1 MESSGRRS
9 EPSPEGSAVLRALMQ
24 RGKEGTSGSI
34 PRRTGHGPTPASFAQ
49 ERLWFL
55 AQWEPNSAVYNL
67 ASAFRLSGGL
77 DVAALR
83 EALNEIVRR
92 HQVLRTTFSAQE
104 GQPYQVIAPQ
114 LTVELPVVDL
124 QGLPAAQ
131 REAEARRLAREE
143 LVRPFDLA
151 QGPLFR
157 AFLLR
162 LDTGEHLLTVA
173 MHHIV
178 SDGWSDGILFRE
190 LEALYEAY
198 HNGESSPLAELPIQ
212 YADFAVW
219 QRKWLQGE
227 VLERQLSYW
236 REQLAGAPPLLE
248 LPTDRPRPP
257 LQTYRGAGQSLL
269 LPTTLADS
277 LRAVSRQERVTLFMT
292 LLAAFQTLLHRYTGQ
307 DDVVVGSAIANRNRV
322 EIEGLIGFFV
332 NTLVLRT
339 DLSGNPTFRELLARV
354 RDVCL
359 GAYDHQDL
367 PFEKLVAELQ
377 PQRDPSRQ
385 PLFQVLFQMVSFPKG
400 PRRLGDLTLRPLQIR
415 SGTSKF
421 DLLLS
426 VGDRPEGLEAIVV
439 YNTDLFEGDRIERML
454 GHYKTMLEGIV
465 AAPDAPVG
473 ALPILTGAERHEL
486 LLDWNRTR
494 TSYPR
499 ERCVHELFEEQ
510 VERSP
515 DATAVVCGDQM
526 LTYRQLNE
534 RANQLAHRLRGLGV
548 GPEVVVGILTE
559 RSLPM
564 VTALLA
570 TLKAG
575 GAYLPLDLGYPQER
589 IAFMLQDANVS
600 HLLCQEQLLPSMPRT
615 EARVLHLEKV
625 WDVAGGESQANVASG
640 VGPESLAYV
649 MYTSGSTGRPK
660 GVSVVHR
667 AIARLVKGTN
677 YVQFAPNDVILHA
690 APVSFD
696 ASTFEI
702 WGPLLNGAQ
711 LVILAEA
718 KPTLEG
724 LASALERHQVSTLW
738 LTAGL
743 FHQMV
748 EHQVDGLRPLRQLLA
763 GGDVLSPDHVKR
775 VLQHLQ
781 CTLINGYGPTES
793 TTFTCCNPMTDP
805 NEVGASVSIGRPIS
819 NTQVYILDRYLQPVP
834 VGVRGELYIGGDGLA
849 RGYLNRPALTAESFV
864 PNPFSEEPGARL
876 YRTGDL
882 TSYLPDGKIE
892 FLGRM
897 DDQVKIRGFR
907 VEPGEVETLLGQH
920 GAIVEAVVVVRQNEQ
935 DEASSA
941 LGADN
946 RLVAYFVP
954 AVDREPTTQELRTFL
969 KQQLPDYMVPSAFVR
984 LNAFPLTPN
993 GKIDRAALPAP
1004 DWTRRDVEE
1013 AYVAPRTAV
1022 EESLA
1027 RIWADVLGLER
1038 VGVHDSFFELGG
1050 HSLLAT
1056 RVMSRIHGVF
1066 QVQIP
1071 LRALFEAPTVAELS
1085 KVLIASE
1092 AVPGQTQR
1100 IADILQGIQG
1110 MSTEEVRRML
1120 ERRQGEDGADR
1131 TGAD

>member
-1 MESSGRRS
+1 MEPSGRGS
-9 EPSPEGSAVLRALMQ
+9 ELSPERRAALRALMQ
-24 RGKEGTSGSI
+24 GGQDGLSGTI
-34 PRRTGHGPTPASFAQ
+34 PRRPGDGPPPASFAQ

-55 AQWEPNSAVYNL
+55 DQWEPDSPVYNL
-67 ASAFRLSGGL
+67 GSAFRLSGGL
-77 DVAALR
+77 DVTALQQ
-83 EALNEIVRR
+83 ALNEIVRR
-92 HQVLRTTFSAQE
+92 HEVLRTTFAAQD

-131 REAEARRLAREE
+131 RETEARRLAREE
-143 LVRPFDLA
+143 FVRPFDLA
-151 QGPLFR
+151 RGPLFR
-157 AFLLR
+157 ASLLT
-162 LDTGEHLLTVA
+162 LDAGEHLLTVA

-198 HNGESSPLAELPIQ
+198 HNGQSSPLAELPIQ

-219 QRKWLQGE
+219 QREWLQGE

-236 REQLAGAPPLLE
+236 REQLAGAPPSLE
-248 LPTDRPRPP
+248 LPTDRPRPS
-257 LQTYRGAGQSLL
+257 LQSYRGAGQSLL
-269 LPTTLADS
+269 LPRTLADS

-292 LLAAFQTLLHRYTGQ
+292 LLGAFQTLLHRYTGQ
-307 DDVVVGSAIANRNRV
+307 DDVVIGSAIANRNRV

-377 PQRDPSRQ
+377 PERDPSRQ

-400 PRRLGDLTLRPLQIR
+400 PGKLGDVTLRPLQIR

-439 YNTDLFEGDRIERML
+439 YNTDLFDEDRVERML
-454 GHYKTMLEGIV
+454 GHYKTLLEGIV
-465 AAPDAPVG
+465 AAPEAPVG
-473 ALPILTGAERHEL
+473 ALPILTEAESREL
-486 LLDWNRTR
+486 LVDWNRTQ
-494 TSYPR
+494 TPYPSD
-499 ERCVHELFEEQ
+499 RCVHELFEEQ
-510 VERSP
+510 VARSP
-515 DATAVVCGDQM
+515 DATAVQCDSEK
-526 LTYRQLNE
+526 LTYQQLNE
-534 RANQLAHRLRGLGV
+534 RANQLAHHLRGLGV
-548 GPEVVVGILTE
+548 GPEVVVGVFAE
-559 RSLPM
+559 RSLPL

-570 TLKAG
+570 ILKAG
-575 GAYLPLDLGYPQER
+575 GAYLPLDVGYPKER
-589 IAFMLQDANVS
+589 LAFMIQDASVS
-600 HLLCQEQLLPSMPRT
+600 HLLCQEELLPSLPQT
-615 EARVLHLEKV
+615 AAQVLCLEKV
-625 WDVAGGESQANVASG
+625 WEVAGGESQANVTSG
-640 VGPESLAYV
+640 VGAENLAYV

-667 AIARLVKGTN
+667 AIARLVKEAN
-677 YVQFAPNDVILHA
+677 YVRLSPADVILHA

-711 LVILAEA
+711 LVVLAEP
-718 KPTLEG
+718 KPSLEG
-724 LASALERHQVSTLW
+724 LAAALERHQVTTLW

-748 EHQVDGLRPLRQLLA
+748 EHQIDGLKPLRQLLA
-763 GGDVLSPDHVKR
+763 GGDVLSPGHVKR
-775 VLQHLQ
+775 VLQHLP

-805 NEVGASVSIGRPIS
+805 NRVGASVSIGRPIS

-834 VGVRGELYIGGDGLA
+834 VGVRGELYIGGDGLG
-849 RGYLNRPALTAESFV
+849 RGYVNRPALTAESFV
-864 PNPFSEEPGARL
+864 PDPFSEKPGARL

-882 TSYLPDGKIE
+882 TCYLPDGKIE
-892 FLGRM
+892 FLGRI

-907 VEPGEVETLLGQH
+907 VEPGEIEALLAQH
-920 GAIVEAVVVVRQNEQ
+920 PAIVQVVVVARQDEQ
-935 DEASSA
+935 DQASSA
-941 LGADN
+941 VGAGK
-946 RLVAYFVP
+946 RLVAYLV
-954 AVDREPTTQELRTFL
+954 AGAEGAPTDQELRTFL
-969 KQQLPDYMVPSAFVR
+969 KQQLPDYMVPSAFVT
-984 LNAFPLTPN
+984 LDAFPLTPN
-993 GKIDRAALPAP
+993 EKIDRAALPPP
-1004 DWTRRDVEE
+1004 DWTKRDVEE
-1013 AYVAPRTAV
+1013 AFVAPQTAV
-1022 EESLA
+1022 EESIA
-1027 RIWADVLGLER
+1027 RIWADVLGLEQ

-1056 RVMSRIHGVF
+1056 QVMSRIHGVF
-1066 QVQIP
+1066 QVQLP

-1085 KVLIASE
+1085 KVLIANE
-1092 AVPGQTQR
+1092 EVPGQTEK
-1100 IADILQGIQG
+1100 IAGILKGIQG
-1110 MSTEEVRRML
+1110 MSAEDVRRML
-1120 ERRQGEDGADR
+1120 ERHEEEGDGDRIGAD
-1131 TGAD
+1131 

>member
-1 MESSGRRS
+1 MNPSGRGS
-9 EPSPEGSAVLRALMQ
+9 ELSPERRAALRALMQ
-24 RGKEGTSGSI
+24 GGEEGTSGSI
-34 PRRTGHGPTPASFAQ
+34 PRRPGDGPPPASFAQ

-55 AQWEPNSAVYNL
+55 DQWEPDSPVYNL
-67 ASAFRLSGGL
+67 GSAFRLSGGL
-77 DVAALR
+77 DVTALR
-83 EALNEIVRR
+83 QALNEIVRR
-92 HQVLRTTFSAQE
+92 HEVLRTSFGAQE

-131 REAEARRLAREE
+131 REAEAQRLAREE
-143 LVRPFDLA
+143 MVRPFDLER
-151 QGPLFR
+151 GPLFR
-157 AFLLR
+157 ASLLR
-162 LDTGEHLLTVA
+162 LGAGEHLLVVA

-198 HNGESSPLAELPIQ
+198 HNGQSSPLAELPIQ

-219 QRKWLQGE
+219 QREWLQGE

-236 REQLAGAPPLLE
+236 TEQLRGAPPSLE
-248 LPTDRPRPP
+248 LPTDRPRPS
-257 LQTYRGAGQSLL
+257 LQSYRGAGQSLL
-269 LPTTLADS
+269 LPRTLADS

-377 PQRDPSRQ
+377 PERDPSRQ

-400 PRRLGDLTLRPLQIR
+400 PRKLGDVTLRPLQIR

-426 VGDRPEGLEAIVV
+426 VGDHPEGLEAIVA
-439 YNTDLFEGDRIERML
+439 YNTDLFDEDRIERML
-454 GHYKTMLEGIV
+454 GHYKTLLEGIV
-465 AAPDAPVG
+465 AAPGAQVG
-473 ALPILTGAERHEL
+473 ALPILTEAERREL
-486 LLDWNRTR
+486 LVDWNRTR
-494 TSYPR
+494 TSYPAD
-499 ERCVHELFEEQ
+499 RCVHELFEEQ
-510 VERSP
+510 VGRSP
-515 DATAVVCGDQM
+515 DATAVVCDSDK
-526 LTYRQLNE
+526 LTYQQLNA
-534 RANQLAHRLRGLGV
+534 RANQLAHHLRGQGV
-548 GPEVVVGILTE
+548 GPEVVAGVFAE

-564 VTALLA
+564 ITALLA
-570 TLKAG
+570 ILKAG
-575 GAYLPLDLGYPQER
+575 GAYLPLDIGYPQER
-589 IAFMLQDANVS
+589 LAFMLHDADVS
-600 HLLCQEQLLPSMPRT
+600 HVLCQEELLPSLPRT
-615 EARVLHLEKV
+615 KAQVLGLDTV
-625 WDVAGGESQANVASG
+625 WEVAGGESQANLSSR
-640 VGPESLAYV
+640 VGCENLAYV

-660 GVSVVHR
+660 GVTIVHR
-667 AIARLVKGTN
+667 AIVRLVRETN
-677 YVQFAPNDVILHA
+677 YVRFAPNDVILHA

-711 LVILAEA
+711 LVVLAEP
-718 KPTLEG
+718 KPSLEA
-724 LASALERHQVSTLW
+724 LAAALERHQVSTLW

-748 EHQVDGLRPLRQLLA
+748 EHQMDGLQPLRQLLA
-763 GGDVLSPDHVKR
+763 GGDVLSPEHVKR
-775 VLQHLQ
+775 VLQRLP

-793 TTFTCCNPMTDP
+793 TTFTCCNPMTDA

-834 VGVRGELYIGGDGLA
+834 VGVRGELYIAGDGLA

-864 PNPFSEEPGARL
+864 PNPFSEQPGARL

-892 FLGRM
+892 FLGRI

-907 VEPGEVETLLGQH
+907 VEPGEVEALLAQH
-920 GAIVEAVVVVRQNEQ
+920 PAIVETVVVVRQNAQ
-935 DEASSA
+935 DEGSSA
-941 LGADN
+941 LGADK
-946 RLVAYFVP
+946 RLVAYLV
-954 AVDREPTTQELRTFL
+954 AGAEGAPTNQELRAFL
-969 KQQLPDYMVPSAFVR
+969 KQQLPEYMVPSAFVT
-984 LNAFPLTPN
+984 LEALPLTPN
-993 GKIDRAALPAP
+993 GKIDRAALPPP
-1004 DWTRRDVEE
+1004 DWTKRDVEE
-1013 AYVAPRTAV
+1013 AYVGPRTAV
-1022 EESLA
+1022 EESIA
-1027 RIWADVLGLER
+1027 RIWADVLGLEQ

-1056 RVMSRIHGVF
+1056 QVMSRIDGVF
-1066 QVQIP
+1066 QVRLP

-1085 KVLIASE
+1085 KVLIANE
-1092 AVPGQTQR
+1092 EVPGQTEK
-1100 IADILQGIQG
+1100 IAGILKGIQG
-1110 MSTEEVRRML
+1110 MSAEDVRRML
-1120 ERRQGEDGADR
+1120 ERRQGEGGSDR

>member
-1 MESSGRRS
+1 MKPSGRGS
-9 EPSPEGSAVLRALMQ
+9 ELSPERRAALRALMQ
-24 RGKEGTSGSI
+24 GGKEATSGSI

-55 AQWEPNSAVYNL
+55 DQWEPNSAVYNL

-77 DVAALR
+77 DVTALQQ
-83 EALNEIVRR
+83 ALNEIVRR
-92 HQVLRTTFSAQE
+92 HEVLRTTFAAQD

-131 REAEARRLAREE
+131 REIEARRLAREE
-143 LVRPFDLA
+143 IVRPFDLA
-151 QGPLFR
+151 RGPLFR
-157 AFLLR
+157 ALLLR
-162 LDTGEHLLTVA
+162 LDTEEHLLTVGT
-173 MHHIV
+173 HHIV

-198 HNGESSPLAELPIQ
+198 HNGQSSPLAELPIQ
-212 YADFAVW
+212 YADFAEW
-219 QRKWLQGE
+219 QREWLRGK

-236 REQLAGAPPLLE
+236 REQLGGAPPSLE
-248 LPTDRPRPP
+248 LPTDRPRPS

-277 LRAVSRQERVTLFMT
+277 LRALSRQERVTLFMT

-322 EIEGLIGFFV
+322 EIEELIGFFV

-377 PQRDPSRQ
+377 PERDPSRQ

-400 PRRLGDLTLRPLQIR
+400 PGKLGDLTLRPLQIR

-439 YNTDLFEGDRIERML
+439 YNTDLFDGDRIERML
-454 GHYKTMLEGIV
+454 GHYKTLLEGIV
-465 AAPDAPVG
+465 EAPDAPLG
-473 ALPILTGAERHEL
+473 ALLMLTAAERREL
-486 LLDWNRTR
+486 LVDWNRTQ
-494 TSYPR
+494 TPYPS

-510 VERSP
+510 MGRSP
-515 DATAVVCGDQM
+515 DATAVVCNSEQ

-534 RANQLAHRLRGLGV
+534 RANQLAHHLRGLGV
-548 GPEVVVGILTE
+548 GPEVVVGLFAE

-570 TLKAG
+570 ILKAG
-575 GAYLPLDLGYPQER
+575 GAYLPLDVGYPKER
-589 IAFMLQDANVS
+589 LAFMLQDASVS
-600 HLLCQEQLLPSMPRT
+600 HLLCQEELLPSLPRT
-615 EARVLHLEKV
+615 DAQVLHLEKV
-625 WDVAGGESQANVASG
+625 WEVVGDESQANVRSG
-640 VGPESLAYV
+640 AGADNLAYV

-667 AIARLVKGTN
+667 AIVRLVKETN
-677 YVQFAPNDVILHA
+677 YVQLAPSDVILHA

-711 LVILAEA
+711 LVVLAEP
-718 KPTLEG
+718 KPSLEA
-724 LASALERHQVSTLW
+724 LAAALERHQVTTLW

-748 EHQVDGLRPLRQLLA
+748 EHQIDGLKPLRQLLA
-763 GGDVLSPDHVKR
+763 GGDVLSPEHVKR
-775 VLQHLQ
+775 VLQRLP
-781 CTLINGYGPTES
+781 CMLVNGYGPTES

-819 NTQVYILDRYLQPVP
+819 NTHVYILDRYRQPVP

-849 RGYLNRPALTAESFV
+849 RGYLNRPGLTAESFV
-864 PNPFSEEPGARL
+864 PNPFGEEPGARL

-882 TSYLPDGKIE
+882 TSYLPNGKIE
-892 FLGRM
+892 FLGRI

-907 VEPGEVETLLGQH
+907 VEPGEVEALLGQH
-920 GAIVEAVVVVRQNEQ
+920 AAIVEAVVVVRQNEQ
-935 DEASSA
+935 DGASST
-941 LGADN
+941 LGADK

-954 AVDREPTTQELRTFL
+954 AADREPTTQELRAFL
-969 KQQLPDYMVPSAFVR
+969 KQQLPDYMVPSALVR
-984 LNAFPLTPN
+984 LDAFPLTPN

-1004 DWTRRDVEE
+1004 DWTRRDVVE

-1022 EESLA
+1022 EESIA

-1038 VGVHDSFFELGG
+1038 VGVHDSFFGLGG

-1056 RVMSRIHGVF
+1056 QVMSRIAGVF
-1066 QVQIP
+1066 QVQLP

-1092 AVPGQTQR
+1092 AVPGHTEK
-1100 IADILQGIQG
+1100 IAGILKGIQG
-1110 MSTEEVRRML
+1110 MSSEEVRQML
-1120 ERRQGEDGADR
+1120 ERFEEESEGPQIGA
-1131 TGAD
+1131 A